1 MTTAFARLCLAAVVT
16 ALVPLTLDAH
26 VSISPR
32 QSMAGA
38 TERYIVRVPTE
49 GQVATTGAE
58 LEVPDGV
65 TIETVA
71 VPMGWTYELKRK
83 GDRVVGITWQMEIK
97 PGEFAEFGFVARNPR
112 GKSEIVWTL
121 RQRFADGTV
130 EDFTKGPNGIRPTAI
145 TKLTP
150 RADQ

>member
-1 MTTAFARLCLAAVVT
+1 MPTAFARLCLAAAVT
-16 ALVPLTLDAH
+16 ALVPSMLHAH

-49 GQVATTGAE
+49 GKVATTGAE
-58 LEVPDGV
+58 LDVADGV
-65 TIETVA
+65 VIETVA
-71 VPMGWTYELKRK
+71 VPMGWTYALKRQ
-83 GDRVVGITWQMEIK
+83 GDRIVGITWQMDIK

-130 EDFTKGPNGIRPTAI
+130 EDFTKRPNGIRPTAL

-150 RADQ
+150 RPE